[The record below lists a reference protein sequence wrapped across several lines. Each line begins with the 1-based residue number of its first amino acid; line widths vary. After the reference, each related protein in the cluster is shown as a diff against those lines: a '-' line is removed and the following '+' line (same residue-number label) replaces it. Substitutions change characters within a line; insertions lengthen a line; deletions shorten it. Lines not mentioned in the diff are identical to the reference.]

1 MVPDFLFPRGVS
13 GTSGCEVLAEV
24 KVISCCPS
32 RYSSTSTAKAVDA
45 RARLV
50 PEEYVRKA
58 RLADQ
63 RFLGVAVGEKGP
75 VERRLEE
82 FGDVRVWVF
91 GAFGEASSDVHALVQ
106 ELAVLRVK
114 SKGLG
119 LGKGGRQLEFEG
131 AVAVAAGLVRRR
143 LFTVAVREQARLLLD
158 RVPFSGAAGL
168 AALRRRREAL
178 EEGACG
184 LLQQYR
190 AERAAGASSRG
201 LVGGG

>member
-1 MVPDFLFPRGVS
+1 M
-13 GTSGCEVLAEV
+13 
-24 KVISCCPS
+24 
-32 RYSSTSTAKAVDA
+32 
-45 RARLV
+45 
-50 PEEYVRKA
+50 
-58 RLADQ
+58 
-63 RFLGVAVGEKGP
+63 
-75 VERRLEE
+75 
-82 FGDVRVWVF
+82 
-91 GAFGEASSDVHALVQ
+91 
-106 ELAVLRVK
+106 
-114 SKGLG
+114 
-119 LGKGGRQLEFEG
+119 GKGGRQLEFEG